1 MEVPD
6 LRDMVEDEVAHK
18 DFEAHEAQVVDKAIR
33 YIRDSERWIQLLDL
47 VVEETINAS
56 LKAELRRSW
65 RQ

>member
-18 DFEAHEAQVVDKAIR
+18 DLEAHEAQVVDKAIR

>member
-18 DFEAHEAQVVDKAIR
+18 DFEAQVVDKAIR

-47 VVEETINAS
+47 VVEETINAN

>member
-1 MEVPD
+1 MEAPD

-18 DFEAHEAQVVDKAIR
+18 DFEAQVVDKAIR

>member
-18 DFEAHEAQVVDKAIR
+18 DFEAQVEDKAIR